1 MEKVESGI
9 GTESGNE
16 NQESQANTFSCK
28 NRIMS
33 YIERDWLLSIHYV
46 NEDDERNK
54 NDNINKNR

>member
-9 GTESGNE
+9 GTESGKT
-16 NQESQANTFSCK
+16 SQANTFSCK